1 MDKDVPIEEIW
12 SMCEKFYG
20 LRKVSYI
27 YDEYGVLGP
36 KDSPADAKN
45 KVYKILFKYR
55 RVYDAKMHREYLK
68 RLKK

>member
-1 MDKDVPIEEIW
+1 MMNMVI
-12 SMCEKFYG
+12 
-20 LRKVSYI
+20 
-27 YDEYGVLGP
+27 LGP
-36 KDSPADAKN
+36 KVQPADAKN